1 MKPLPSSDLEVIGE
15 ALYGPRWR
23 SEIARHLGVPLR
35 TFMRWLS
42 DGTSLDVEHVA
53 VLRMLVR
60 SRLAR
65 LEEARKLLWSSLEDR

>member
-35 TFMRWLS
+35 TFMRWLA
-42 DGTSLDVEHVA
+42 DGSPLEGEHVA
-53 VLRMLVR
+53 VLRLLVR
-60 SRLAR
+60 SRLAG
-65 LEEARKLLWSSLEDR
+65 LEAARKLLWSSMEDR